1 MLPENDIFLSD
12 RSGGRQ
18 ANRTFKIDFEK
29 KRLDGMTDG
38 IDALSQTVYAILMTP
53 RYAYT
58 IFSHNYGTDYN
69 NLPNGEYIK
78 KIAAIKSAVTDS
90 LMIDD
95 RILSVQDFEFTKK
108 EHSIFVK
115 FSVKSIFGD
124 AVFEKEVM

>member
-12 RSGGRQ
+12 ESGSRQ
-18 ANRTFKIDFEK
+18 ANKTFKIDFEK
-29 KRLDGMTDG
+29 KRLDGMADG

-58 IFSHNYGTDYN
+58 IFSHNYGTDYS
-69 NLPNGEYIK
+69 NLPSGDYIK
-78 KIAAIKSAVTDS
+78 SIAAIKNAVTDS

-95 RILSVQDFEFTKK
+95 RILSVQDFEFTKN

-115 FSVKSIFGD
+115 FVVKSIFGD
-124 AVFEKEVM
+124 VVFEKEVM